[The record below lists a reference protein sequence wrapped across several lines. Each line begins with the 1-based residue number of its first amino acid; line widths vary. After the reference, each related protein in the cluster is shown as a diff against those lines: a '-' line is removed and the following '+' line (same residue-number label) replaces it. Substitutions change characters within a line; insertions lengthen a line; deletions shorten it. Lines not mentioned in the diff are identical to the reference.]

1 MKYGNIFSEFT
12 EYMLKNTKNSFVFRK
27 NLTLGMYCNI

>member
-12 EYMLKNTKNSFVFRK
+12 EYMHKNTKNAVVFRK
-27 NLTLGMYCNI
+27 NLTLGVHSNI